1 MKLPFYRK
9 KKNHHGRTLL
19 CDGRLMM
26 VVEPY
31 LVGFALYLKFLQLRP
46 VRNDEPAQRFRSGLN
61 VQKF

>member
-1 MKLPFYRK
+1 
-9 KKNHHGRTLL
+9 
-19 CDGRLMM
+19 MM